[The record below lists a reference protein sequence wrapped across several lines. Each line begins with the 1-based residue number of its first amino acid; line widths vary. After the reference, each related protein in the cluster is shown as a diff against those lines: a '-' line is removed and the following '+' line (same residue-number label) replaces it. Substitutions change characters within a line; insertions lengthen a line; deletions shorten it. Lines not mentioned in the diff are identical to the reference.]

1 MWAVQIEW
9 EETNLAGF
17 RRIMP
22 PPGDPQRYAKFFF
35 AQNQVSVYS
44 ETAASKRREE
54 CAKRQRLE
62 IEAKRKERMATMR
75 GEDDDGKVTI
85 RKRRV
90 LKPVPKNDGFQVEV
104 IPEGEEKERTS
115 LLSQREFLIRSC
127 GLIQMVSAFHLHS
140 GDLNVHFLFP
150 NRSTSAST
158 AIIC

>member
-22 PPGDPQRYAKFFF
+22 APGDPNRYAKFFF

-62 IEAKRKERMATMR
+62 IEAKKKERMTTMR
-75 GEDDDGKVTI
+75 GEDDDGKMSI
-85 RKRRV
+85 KKR
-90 LKPVPKNDGFQVEV
+90 KPVKAVQKSDGYQVDL
-104 IPEGEEKERTS
+104 IPEMEEKERLS

-127 GLIQMVSAFHLHS
+127 GLIQMVSS
-140 GDLNVHFLFP
+140 KISLNF
-150 NRSTSAST
+150 
-158 AIIC
+158 